1 MRDSRVDGVRH
12 VEPITATPSPA
23 STHGDDGDNRIPT
36 SGTRVCGLMEKE
48 KDLLL
53 SPKLRRS
60 RRQRPRRCR
69 GGALPQAGPRI
80 PAAAAVLSGRECVL
94 HSTANENIRDQ

>member
-12 VEPITATPSPA
+12 VEPITDMPSPA
-23 STHGDDGDNRIPT
+23 STHGDDGGNHMGSIPT

-53 SPKLRRS
+53 SLELRR
-60 RRQRPRRCR
+60 RRQRRQRCR
-69 GGALPQAGPRI
+69 GGALPPAGPRI
-80 PAAAAVLSGRECVL
+80 PASGGRVIWSRLRSPL
-94 HSTANENIRDQ
+94 HGRQQH